1 MNYQPFYDMNIL
13 VSDPMLQALQEHK
26 SYFIF
31 MAVFTFYLLMFLH
44 IVLLQLFAFF
54 YLRRTMRQRR
64 KNALPT
70 T

>member
-26 SYFIF
+26 FYFIF
-31 MAVFTFYLLMFLH
+31 MAVLTFYLIMFLH
-44 IVLLQLFAFF
+44 IYAFRVGMT
-54 YLRRTMRQRR
+54 LRPP
-64 KNALPT
+64 KKKALPT